1 MEPYGTV
8 DAMNATTFHLLLMHG
23 CTEVPLGSVAHH
35 E

>member
-8 DAMNATTFHLLLMHG
+8 DGMNVTTCHLLLMHG
-23 CTEVPLGSVAHH
+23 RTEVPLGSVAHH